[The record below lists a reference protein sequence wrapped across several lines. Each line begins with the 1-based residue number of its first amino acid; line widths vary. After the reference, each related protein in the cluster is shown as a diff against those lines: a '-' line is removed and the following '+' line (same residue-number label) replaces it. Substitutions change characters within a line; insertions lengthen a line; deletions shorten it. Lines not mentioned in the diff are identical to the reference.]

1 MINTKYV
8 LSAALL
14 ISALGFSR
22 LSSCMENEKGGLAD
36 IGSLKNDS
44 PHVFQFKVTES
55 PTDSELYNLETEKSG
70 SSENKRE
77 ETDSNPLQQQESN
90 QDQQEQDRN
99 QQKELQR
106 SGSRQPS
113 QQSMPTQGRQG
124 QDQQQLS
131 GSSNGGTSPG
141 YKWLLENAKH
151 TYNDHATAFNRG
163 GVGIAVIGVAAIA
176 FMRGKKLKLW

>member
-14 ISALGFSR
+14 ISALSVSS
-22 LSSCMENEKGGLAD
+22 LSYCMEENRSSGQGKQEE
-36 IGSLKNDS
+36 S
-44 PHVFQFKVTES
+44 VTNS
-55 PTDSELYNLETEKSG
+55 
-70 SSENKRE
+70 
-77 ETDSNPLQQQESN
+77 LQQQKPD
-90 QDQQEQDRN
+90 QVQQEQDRN

-131 GSSNGGTSPG
+131 GSSNGGTFPG
-141 YKWLLENAKH
+141 YEWLLENAKH

-176 FMRGKKLKLW
+176 FMGGKKLKLW